1 MQNILIQLDTDPQAS
16 TFDRVVAVD
25 ADVDQLFSYG
35 GVTPETVETLVHG
48 AIFTRGVKDLAN
60 TAIFIGGSNVEA
72 GEALLKRVCVSFVG
86 PMRVSVMM
94 DSNGSNTTA
103 AAAVLSAQ
111 KHVKLSETTAVVL
124 AGTGPVG
131 LRAAQ
136 ILASNGARV
145 RVCSRTLE
153 RAVQACSSV
162 RAVAP
167 QAEVT
172 PGATGTTAD
181 LASALFGAN
190 LVIAAGAAGA
200 ELLPTDVRK
209 SLTSLKVAID
219 LNAVPPAGI
228 AGIEV
233 FDKGTERDGVV
244 CYGAIGV
251 GGLKMKIHKAALRKL
266 FEKNDQVLDRD
277 AIYAIGAAL

>member
-1 MQNILIQLDTDPQAS
+1 MQSILIQLDTDPQPS
-16 TFDRVVAVD
+16 VFDRVVAVD
-25 ADVDQLFSYG
+25 SDVDFLFSYG
-35 GVTPETVETLVHG
+35 GVTPETVEPLVHG
-48 AIFTRGVKDLAN
+48 AIFTRGVKDLAD
-60 TAIFIGGSNVEA
+60 TAIFIGGNNVAA
-72 GEALLKRVCVSFVG
+72 GEALLQRVCSSFVG

-103 AAAVLSAQ
+103 AAAVLSAR
-111 KHVKLSETTAVVL
+111 KHITLSETTAVVL

-131 LRAAQ
+131 LRASQ
-136 ILASNGARV
+136 ILAKNGARV

-153 RAVQACSSV
+153 RAVQACQAV

-167 QAEVT
+167 HAEVT
-172 PGATGTTAD
+172 PGATGTSAD

-200 ELLPTDVRK
+200 ELLPADVRK

-228 AGIEV
+228 AGVDV
-233 FDKGTERDGVV
+233 FDKGTERDGIV

-251 GGLKMKIHKAALRKL
+251 GGLKMKIHKAAIRRL
-266 FEKNDQVLDRD
+266 FEGNDQILDRD